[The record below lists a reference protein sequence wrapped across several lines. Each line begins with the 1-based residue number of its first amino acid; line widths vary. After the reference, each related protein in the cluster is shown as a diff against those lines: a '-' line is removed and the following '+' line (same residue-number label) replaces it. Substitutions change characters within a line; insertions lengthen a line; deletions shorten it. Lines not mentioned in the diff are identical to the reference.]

1 MHGDNPVGGLHTV
14 FELLVVLV
22 LCFLDAREVE
32 EVDRVEVELG
42 DDVWVERLLGA
53 QREVREH
60 FLCVEDYF
68 VRVADH

>member
-42 DDVWVERLLGA
+42 DDVWIERLLGA
-53 QREVREH
+53 QREVR
-60 FLCVEDYF
+60 
-68 VRVADH
+68 